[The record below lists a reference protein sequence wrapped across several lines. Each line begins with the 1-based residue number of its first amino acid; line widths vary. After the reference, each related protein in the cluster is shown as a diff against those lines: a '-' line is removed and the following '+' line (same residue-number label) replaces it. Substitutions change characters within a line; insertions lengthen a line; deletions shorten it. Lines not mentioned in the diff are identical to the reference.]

1 MAGYEVGADFRTA
14 IRSGVLRH
22 VSRDIAQAAA
32 SALASAAY
40 RLRQENRAE
49 EKTMHIL
56 KVVVGSAGIFL
67 CSAAVAHADIT
78 IGMAT
83 ALTGPVAA
91 VGEQGRRGA
100 EAAVAALNARGGVL
114 GQKVKLEIADD
125 ACDPKQAVSVANQ
138 FVARK
143 IPMVLGHLC
152 SGATIAA
159 SSVYAEEGILM
170 MAASATNPALT
181 ERGLTSIFRACGRDD
196 QQGAVAGAMLANR
209 YRGKQIALVH
219 DKGAY
224 GKGLVDQ
231 MEATLAARGIKPA
244 LTASISAG
252 EKDFSALATRLK
264 AEKIDVLYFGGY
276 HPELGQIVRQAREQ
290 GFGGAFVAGE
300 AMSAAEYYAITG
312 PAGDGTLFTNAPEVK
327 TRAAAQEAAR
337 HITMMGG
344 EPDNFAFYHYAAI
357 ETIAAAME
365 AAKSD
370 KADAVIAALRRG
382 SYETTIGTVSFDDKG
397 DLKAPEWTFYEWR
410 AGRYAAVSF

>member
-1 MAGYEVGADFRTA
+1 MCTLKVIGSA
-14 IRSGVLRH
+14 SLVLW
-22 VSRDIAQAAA
+22 SAAA
-32 SALASAAY
+32 
-40 RLRQENRAE
+40 
-49 EKTMHIL
+49 
-56 KVVVGSAGIFL
+56 
-67 CSAAVAHADIT
+67 AHADIT

-114 GQKVKLEIADD
+114 GQKVRLEIADD
-125 ACDPKQAVSVANQ
+125 ACDPKQAVAVANQ
-138 FVARK
+138 FAARK
-143 IPMVLGHLC
+143 IFVVLGHLC

-159 SSVYAEEGILM
+159 STVYAEEGDLM

-196 QQGAVAGAMLANR
+196 QQGAFAGAMLANR
-209 YRGKQIALVH
+209 YRGKRIALVH

-231 MEATLAARGIKPA
+231 VEATLAASGIKPI
-244 LTASISAG
+244 LTASINAG
-252 EKDFSALATRLK
+252 EKDFSALVTRSK
-264 AEKIDVLYFGGY
+264 AEKIDVFYFGGY

-300 AMSAAEYYAITG
+300 AMSTPEYYAITG
-312 PAGDGTLFTNAPEVK
+312 PAGDGTLFTYAPEVK
-327 TRAAAQEAAR
+327 ARPAAQEAAR
-337 HITMMGG
+337 RIMALGSG

-370 KADAVIAALRRG
+370 KAEAVIAALRRG
-382 SYETTIGTVSFDDKG
+382 EYQTTIGTVSFDAKG
-397 DLKAPEWTFYEWR
+397 DLKAPEWAFYEWR
-410 AGRYAAVSF
+410 AGKYAPATSE